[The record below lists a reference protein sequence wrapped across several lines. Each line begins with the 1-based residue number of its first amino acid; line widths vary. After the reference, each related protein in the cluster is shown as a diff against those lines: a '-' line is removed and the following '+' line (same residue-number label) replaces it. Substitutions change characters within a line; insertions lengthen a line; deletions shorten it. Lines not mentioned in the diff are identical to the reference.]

1 MIVSLEQQENS
12 GIFALAFV
20 HMKYEKREILLEGMK
35 TTLADGLLNVRLI
48 FIAFKGY
55 LTHIYSVLLY
65 LYRYA

>member
-48 FIAFKGY
+48 AFKGY